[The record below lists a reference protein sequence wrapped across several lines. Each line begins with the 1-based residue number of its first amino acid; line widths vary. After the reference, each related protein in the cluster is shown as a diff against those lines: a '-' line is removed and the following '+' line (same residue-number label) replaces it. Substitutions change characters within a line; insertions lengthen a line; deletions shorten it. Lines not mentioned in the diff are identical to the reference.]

1 MFQGKSQLVFHIL
14 IIFLGVK
21 YYEKPWELNGK
32 PYVQHDMMI
41 DDLST
46 L

>member
-1 MFQGKSQLVFHIL
+1 MFRSKSQIVFHIL
-14 IIFLGVK
+14 IINLGVK
-21 YYEKPWELNGK
+21 YYEKPWELNWK